1 VLELGSLRASFDPAD
16 PFDSKTAERRKTHR
30 FARADDRD
38 RMARMP
44 AYEIAQLNV
53 GRAVAPLD
61 SPVMAGFMNWLD
73 DINALAERHPG
84 FLWRLQGD
92 NGNNTSLKLTGD
104 PLFIVN
110 LSVWASIDALYDFT
124 YRSAHKTVFKRR
136 FAAPDTA
143 GEEPAA

>member
-1 VLELGSLRASFDPAD
+1 
-16 PFDSKTAERRKTHR
+16 
-30 FARADDRD
+30 
-38 RMARMP
+38 
-44 AYEIAQLNV
+44 
-53 GRAVAPLD
+53 
-61 SPVMAGFMNWLD
+61 MAGFMNWLD

-136 FAAPDTA
+136 YEWFERLDRPKMVLWWQAVGTIPSADEALARLERLTTLGPTPEAFTFKRRFAAPDTA